1 MVSGFSKTVLIIAS
15 VLLIISLAIIGLL
28 IKSATMSAKFP
39 PEVGKCPDYLKAT
52 LNGTNLSCNNPLN
65 LGKCGAGAFQPVAG
79 TNVTSIIANCK
90 KARGCG
96 LSWDGV
102 TNSKNHATGQPYC

>member
-15 VLLIISLAIIGLL
+15 VLLIISLCIIGLL

-39 PEVGKCPDYLKAT
+39 PEIGKCPDYLKAN
-52 LNGTNLSCNNPLN
+52 LEGTNLSCKNPLN
-65 LGKCGAGAFQPVAG
+65 LGSCGNSSFQPVAG

-90 KARGCG
+90 KARNCG

-102 TNSKNHATGQPYC
+102 TNVKNHKTGQPYC